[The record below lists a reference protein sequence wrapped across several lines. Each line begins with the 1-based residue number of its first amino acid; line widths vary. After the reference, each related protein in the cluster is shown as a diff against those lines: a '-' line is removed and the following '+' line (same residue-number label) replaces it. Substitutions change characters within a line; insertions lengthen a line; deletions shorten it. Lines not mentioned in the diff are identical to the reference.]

1 MESKER
7 EKSEEDQLDLLRQ
20 QLAEEKERSGELLT
34 RLKYSQADLENYRKR
49 ADKELKEAGES
60 LAKGLI
66 SKLLVVADELELAL
80 KHAEGSANGELAE
93 GVRMVSANLRA
104 ALQSVGVEAIDALGR
119 PFDPAIHEAVERVQG
134 AADGP
139 DMVAEVLR
147 TGYTFRGQLLR
158 PSMVK
163 VELAPKAA
171 QEEAT
176 SDE

>member
-7 EKSEEDQLDLLRQ
+7 EKSEEDQLDLLRK

-104 ALQSVGVEAIDALGR
+104 ALQSVGVEAIGALGR